1 MARGSGGVSF
11 PVARCGFDPRRRA
24 DKDLRNLELNYGK
37 DWHSTWTGLLM
48 RRLPTWGY
56 NTMAVGSSRKRASKM
71 PLS

>member
-1 MARGSGGVSF
+1 V
-11 PVARCGFDPRRRA
+11 DLIRA
-24 DKDLRNLELNYGK
+24 EEPTKIFAIWSWNYGK